1 MESRPLEKTTKNDIN
16 GNFFQVIHNMYQNI
30 KSCVADK
37 GEHSPFFMTNCGV
50 RQGDNLSPVLFSM
63 LLNDLEYHLLSDRLD
78 GIKIE
83 CNNDEIYTFM
93 EVFILLYA
101 DDTVIL
107 ADNAKSFQ
115 KKI

>member
-1 MESRPLEKTTKNDIN
+1 MEISFKYI
-16 GNFFQVIHNMYQNI
+16 VIHNMYQNI

-37 GEHSPFFMTNCGV
+37 GEHSHFFMTNCGV

-63 LLNDLEYHLLSDRLD
+63 FLNDLEYHILSDRLD
-78 GIKIE
+78 IGIKIE

-107 ADNAKSFQ
+107 AVNAKSFQ
-115 KKI
+115 KKSKFIQ